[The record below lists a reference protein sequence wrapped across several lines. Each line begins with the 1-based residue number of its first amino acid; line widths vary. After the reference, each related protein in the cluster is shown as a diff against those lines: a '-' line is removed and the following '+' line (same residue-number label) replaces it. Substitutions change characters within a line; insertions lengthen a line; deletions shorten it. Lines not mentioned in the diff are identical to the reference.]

1 MLLAHVLR
9 TESRTVLKAVGAAGV
24 IALIAVAVVPFPVLI
39 PRNRR
44 GFQILFEEDNHV
56 GHTLVIEY
64 ANGLKDVAVNN
75 YAVSTIDSTH
85 TFGSLTMEIPVS
97 LYGKVPEDILVL
109 CVGSGGSWVST
120 LKYQNAS
127 VTAVDINP
135 AVFRCMPLIHS
146 EDVLQ
151 QLRMPRMRPVVTDA
165 RNFLLLDERQY
176 DIINIDPAP
185 PITQPGMVNLHTSE
199 FYALAKG
206 RLKPGGILYQRLSTN
221 VESEILYKG
230 LMRSIAEEFED
241 VTIWRFLQGGVD
253 IIASDKPLNRLH
265 NDRRLISL
273 RVYERAHLYFE
284 CGRKEVDAYVADV
297 PAVTDDRPFL
307 EYHLLERTGV
317 YSRFNANWDGV
328 SNNRNDLMKLKRP
341 MADYIKRE
349 GE

>member
-1 MLLAHVLR
+1 
-9 TESRTVLKAVGAAGV
+9 
-24 IALIAVAVVPFPVLI
+24 
-39 PRNRR
+39 
-44 GFQILFEEDNHV
+44 
-56 GHTLVIEY
+56 
-64 ANGLKDVAVNN
+64 
-75 YAVSTIDSTH
+75 
-85 TFGSLTMEIPVS
+85 
-97 LYGKVPEDILVL
+97 
-109 CVGSGGSWVST
+109 
-120 LKYQNAS
+120 
-127 VTAVDINP
+127 
-135 AVFRCMPLIHS
+135 
-146 EDVLQ
+146 
-151 QLRMPRMRPVVTDA
+151 
-165 RNFLLLDERQY
+165 
-176 DIINIDPAP
+176 
-185 PITQPGMVNLHTSE
+185 MVNLHTSE

-284 CGRKEVDAYVADV
+284 CGRKEVDAYVA
-297 PAVTDDRPFL
+297 
-307 EYHLLERTGV
+307 HLLERTGV